1 MPPASAAPP
10 PASPEPPPAAS
21 PPPPAAPP
29 PSAAPPSSRP
39 ATTAAATPIGG
50 PDSLLL
56 GGAALLLVVGD
67 LLFSALLGSGG
78 ISISGIFAGEVL
90 LFTWLRSRAR
100 KDAMSLSTGV
110 LTAVIAAFV
119 VAIVIF
125 QAANLIA
132 AIRDL
137 GGFTGQGIIEILS
150 DVSRWIG
157 AAAMFL
163 GLVSTWSTPRT

>member
-1 MPPASAAPP
+1 MTGPEGSAAVPPAPSVAPP
-10 PASPEPPPAAS
+10 PPVA
-21 PPPPAAPP
+21 PPAAPLG
-29 PSAAPPSSRP
+29 ARP
-39 ATTAAATPIGG
+39 ATTAAVTPIGG

-56 GGAALLLVVGD
+56 GGAAVLLVLGD

-78 ISISGIFAGEVL
+78 ISISGILAGEVL
-90 LFTWLRSRAR
+90 LFTWLRSRVG
-100 KDAMSLSTGV
+100 KDAMSLSAGV

-125 QAANLIA
+125 QVGSLIDNIRNLG
-132 AIRDL
+132 D
-137 GGFTGQGIIEILS
+137 FTGQGIIEILS